1 MTDTFGAFVGAL
13 GWMSMLLPIV
23 DSRWC
28 LHFATLS
35 CLLEYMG
42 SLSVV
47 KRNPLAFGLQNVFTM
62 NGSHRFV
69 TEGRNRLCDSILSA
83 KIFLCMILYSQVIGS
98 IFVKSISIYWDLCL
112 LILWSRDSVGCWSSL
127 TWYCKLLLLT
137 FVDIPVS
144 CSFVGKIKMW
154 EYSYGCIKKIPLFL
168 YMETVV
174 VWYEIFPIIIKN
186 M

>member
-47 KRNPLAFGLQNVFTM
+47 KRNHLAFGLQNVVAL
-62 NGSHRFV
+62 NVSHRFV
-69 TEGRNRLCDSILSA
+69 SGGRNRLCDSISSA
-83 KIFLCMILYSQVIGS
+83 NIFLCMILYSQVIGS
-98 IFVKSISIYWDLCL
+98 IFVISISISIYWDLCL

-127 TWYCKLLLLT
+127 TWYCRWLLLT

-144 CSFVGKIKMW
+144 CSFVRKIKM
-154 EYSYGCIKKIPLFL
+154 
-168 YMETVV
+168 
-174 VWYEIFPIIIKN
+174 
-186 M
+186 